1 MTKPSD
7 DPRCAFNWRHPDYK
21 HDIDWKELNKSAMYS
36 KSQAKV
42 VNDKRKQG
50 KELSINLPYSEK
62 SKHMIGDPYHFKI
75 K

>member
-1 MTKPSD
+1 MKPSD
-7 DPRCAFNWRHPDYK
+7 DPRCPFNWRHPEYK
-21 HDIDWKELNKSAMYS
+21 HDIDWTELNRAAMYS

-50 KELSINLPYSEK
+50 RELSINMPYSEK
-62 SKHMIGDPYHFKI
+62 SKHQIVDPYLFKI

>member
-1 MTKPSD
+1 MKPSD

-21 HDIDWKELNKSAMYS
+21 HDIDISDLNRAALYS

-42 VNDKRKQG
+42 VNDKRKQNR
-50 KELSINLPYSEK
+50 ELSINMPYSEK
-62 SKHMIGDPYHFKI
+62 STHTIADPYHFKI